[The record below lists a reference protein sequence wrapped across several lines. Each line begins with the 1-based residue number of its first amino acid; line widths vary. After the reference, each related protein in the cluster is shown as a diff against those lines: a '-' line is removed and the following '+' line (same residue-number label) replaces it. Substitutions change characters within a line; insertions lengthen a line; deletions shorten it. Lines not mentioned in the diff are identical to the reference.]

1 MSRYIPILL
10 GVVAIVGLTIPEIR
24 MSDRF
29 KDSNVKAEQF
39 AELLKDV
46 PMSIGDWRGEDL
58 PVEEQVQK
66 TAGAVGYVSRAY
78 RNIRT
83 GERVTLWLIVGHAKT
98 ITGHTPE
105 ICYPSSGFTTR
116 AEKNALHPFPVEG
129 QPKADFYTNTFVKED
144 VTGRQ
149 LVRVFWSWYRPNDE
163 GKVIWEAPENP
174 RWTFGNE
181 RALYKMY
188 FSSEMR
194 SPKETT
200 EQSPCSRFAQDFLPV
215 VNEALATY
223 GAPDESIQAKNA
235 RAAKAAKESGDTT
248 DDTSTETAPTN

>member
-1 MSRYIPILL
+1 MSRYIPIIL
-10 GVVAIVGLTIPEIR
+10 GVVAIVGLTIPEIQL
-24 MSDRF
+24 SDRF
-29 KDSNVKAEQF
+29 KDSNLKAAQF

-58 PVEEQVQK
+58 PVEEQTRK

-83 GERVTLWLIVGHAKT
+83 GEVVTLWLIVGHAKS

-105 ICYPSSGFTTR
+105 ICYPASGFTTR
-116 AEKNALHPFPVEG
+116 APSNSLHPFNVEG
-129 QPKADFYTNTFVKED
+129 QPRADFFTNTFIKED
-144 VTGRQ
+144 ITGRQ
-149 LVRVFWSWYRPNDE
+149 LVRVFWSWYRPNDK
-163 GKVIWEAPENP
+163 GQVIWEAPDNP
-174 RWTFGNE
+174 KWTFGNE

-188 FSSEMR
+188 FSNEMR

-215 VNEALATY
+215 VNAALATY
-223 GAPDESIQAKNA
+223 GTPQSTHAETQSAPASAPAD
-235 RAAKAAKESGDTT
+235 AAP
-248 DDTSTETAPTN
+248 ST